1 MTSAEL
7 ATCLMTNPVVVR
19 RVMGDL
25 RRAGLVSSAKGHN
38 GGWSLVR
45 APDAISLRDV
55 YAALGER
62 LLVRTEAAEGSPT
75 CQIVR
80 TVNSV
85 MADVLDDAEALL
97 AARLSRMSLA
107 DLSLTLPSKDHSHV

>member
-45 APDAISLRDV
+45 PPDAISLRDV

-62 LLVRTEAAEGSPT
+62 LLVRTETAEGSPT

-80 TVNSV
+80 AVNSV